1 MRLMLDVNV
10 LLDVV
15 QRREPFYAA
24 SVSIVNKVFLQ
35 EFSGCLPAH
44 ALTTL
49 HYIVRKFAGK
59 DRADET
65 LDWLLNR
72 FDIVPQ
78 DKPQFLRARSLAFS
92 DFEDA
97 VVASAA
103 EAGGCDWIV
112 TRDVADFD
120 RSPVAAITPEEFLLR
135 S

>member
-1 MRLMLDVNV
+1 MRLMLDLNV
-10 LLDVV
+10 LLDMV

-24 SVSIVNKVFLQ
+24 SIAVVDRVFKR
-35 EFSGCLPAH
+35 EVSGCLPAH

-49 HYIVRKFAGK
+49 HYIIRKFAGK

-65 LDWLLNR
+65 VDWLLSG
-72 FDIVPQ
+72 FEIIPQ
-78 DKPQFLRARSLAFS
+78 DKPQFLRARTLAFS
-92 DFEDA
+92 DFEDS

-112 TRDVADFD
+112 TRNVADFD
-120 RSPVAAITPEEFLLR
+120 GSPIAAVTPEEFLFR